1 MKTTKQRYCCILAL
15 ALPACGGSSFSSDFR
30 ETPDGASSGG
40 LVSAS
45 MWGLSSTGGTQG
57 SKAGSGG
64 RGTGG
69 LPEVD
74 AGGVSST
81 GGSATGGALTGS
93 GGACQPQPCANDGK
107 TCGTVGDGCGFVA
120 KCLHQCAAAEQC
132 TNATHECTCV
142 ADRVCPVVLA
152 DQTQCVNP
160 CCAADGSCGCGV
172 GLGTTSCLPAGK
184 CTWTEQ
190 GSPKGLCDTSLFVWQ
205 CPGRG
210 PPDPSCQLGTAAT
223 GSPYYCCGKLSY

>member
-15 ALPACGGSSFSSDFR
+15 ALAGCGGTSFSGFHDD
-30 ETPDGASSGG
+30 PDGAPGAGG
-40 LVSAS
+40 RVSA
-45 MWGLSSTGGTQG
+45 GPGGRSSTGGGTAA
-57 SKAGSGG
+57 KAGAGG

-69 LPEVD
+69 LEEGD

-81 GGSATGGALTGS
+81 GGSSPGGAS
-93 GGACQPQPCANDGK
+93 GLVDACQPQPCANDGH
-107 TCGTVGDGCGFVA
+107 TCGTVLDGCGNVA
-120 KCLHQCAAAEQC
+120 KCLHQCSAAELC
-132 TNATHECTCV
+132 TNATHECTCI
-142 ADRVCPVVLA
+142 ADRACPVVLE
-152 DQTQCVNP
+152 DSTQCVNP

-172 GLGTTSCLPAGK
+172 GLGTTTCLPAGK

-210 PPDPSCQLGTAAT
+210 PPDPSCELGTAST
-223 GSPYYCCGKLSY
+223 GYTYYCCGKLAY